1 MGEIMARKKKKK
13 MRTGLKVWL
22 VLFAVLLLMLLAIMI
37 LGITGKHIPV
47 ISDVFPTAPRN
58 THNREDF
65 SETDGRVFYPGAS
78 TGIDVSEHQ
87 QQIDWDA
94 VKADG
99 IEFAIIRLGFR
110 GSSEGGLFMDER
122 FAENISGAQAA
133 GLDVGVYFYSQA
145 SSAAEAEAEAKY
157 VLTALNGYTLQCP
170 VFFDWEEGTPRSER
184 LNGVSISD
192 VCDFSKVFCRTVEA
206 GGFKAGVYFNQKY
219 GYGMRLYELQ
229 DYAFWLAEFND
240 AMTFGFDAQYWQY
253 TYEGSVDGIS
263 TNVDLDLRFST
274 ED

>member
-1 MGEIMARKKKKK
+1 MARKKKKK
-13 MRTGLKVWL
+13 LRTGIKVWL
-22 VLFAVLLLMLLAIMI
+22 GLFAVLLLMLLTILI
-37 LGITGKHIPV
+37 LGIAGKQIPV

-58 THNREDF
+58 MRSREDF
-65 SETDGRVFYPGAS
+65 SEVDGRIVYLGAS
-78 TGIDVSEHQ
+78 MGIDVSEHQ
-87 QQIDWDA
+87 QQIDWEA

-99 IEFAIIRLGFR
+99 IEFAIIRLGYR
-110 GSSEGGLFMDER
+110 GSSEGGLFMDDC

-133 GLDVGVYFYSQA
+133 GLEVGVYFYSQA
-145 SSAAEAEAEAKY
+145 NSVAEAEFEAKY
-157 VLTALNGYTLQCP
+157 VLTALNGYSLQCP

-184 LNGVSISD
+184 LEGVSISD
-192 VCDFSKVFCRTVEA
+192 VCEFAKVFCRTVEE

-229 DYAFWLAEFND
+229 DYTFWLAEFND

-253 TYEGSVDGIS
+253 SYQGAVDGIS
-263 TNVDLDLRFST
+263 TDVDLDLRFST